1 MVDFLAQANALLG
14 SDAVA
19 HVWTSNRDGTPQVS
33 VVWVIARGDEI
44 LFGTS
49 ADSQKAR
56 NLARDS
62 RIVLSIEDTERNE
75 RGYQRHLLI
84 RGTASIDPG
93 PDPVLMDELAMKYL
107 GLAASSVGGARLA
120 DERGGAGGH
129 RSDQRRRTL
138 GRALTPPATDG
149 AQRPVRERYQST
161 RSTRDDSPSFV

>member
-1 MVDFLAQANALLG
+1 MVDFSAQANALLG

-19 HVWTSNRDGTPQVS
+19 HVWTNNADGTPQVS

-56 NLARDS
+56 NLARDA

-75 RGYQRHLLI
+75 RGYQRHLLV
-84 RGTASIDPG
+84 RGTASVDPG

-107 GLAASSVGGARLA
+107 GLHRHPLA
-120 DERGGAGGH
+120 
-129 RSDQRRRTL
+129 
-138 GRALTPPATDG
+138 
-149 AQRPVRERYQST
+149 VR
-161 RSTRDDSPSFV
+161 DSPSSVVVRVSIDRISGVGPWVES